1 MLELI
6 DHIGIAT
13 PDLDT
18 GSVPYL
24 RMGLT
29 PLGADEENPVFAS
42 RLRVFQIGE
51 SLIELVAPTSPD
63 SPLTQAL
70 EARGSGLHHIAFRVD
85 DVELAAKAML
95 ARGAKF
101 LTPEPLPGRA
111 ESRVMFLDPSWGA
124 GTLIELVEHKHPE
137 ELP

>member
-1 MLELI
+1 MLEFI

-24 RMGLT
+24 RMGLR
-29 PLGADEENPVFAS
+29 PLGADEENPIFAS
-42 RLRVFQIGE
+42 KLRVFEVGE
-51 SLIELVAPTSPD
+51 SLIELVAPTSPN

-70 EARGSGLHHIAFRVD
+70 EARGPGLHHIAFRVD
-85 DVELAAKAML
+85 DIVIACQELL
-95 ARGAKF
+95 EQGATF

-111 ESRVMFLDPSWGA
+111 GSRVMFLEPSWGA
-124 GTLIELVEHKHPE
+124 GTLIELVEHA
-137 ELP
+137 

>member
-1 MLELI
+1 MLDLI

-13 PDLDT
+13 PDLET
-18 GSVPYL
+18 GSVPYQ

-63 SPLTQAL
+63 SPLMQSL
-70 EARGSGLHHIAFRVD
+70 EARGPGLHHIAFRVD
-85 DVELAAKAML
+85 DIELAAKAL
-95 ARGAKF
+95 FARGAKF

-111 ESRVMFLDPSWGA
+111 GSRVMFLDPSWGA
-124 GTLIELVEHKHPE
+124 GTLIELVEHQQE
-137 ELP
+137 SQ

>member
-13 PDLDT
+13 LDLEM
-18 GSVPYL
+18 GSIPYQ

-29 PLGADEENPVFAS
+29 PLGADEDNPAFAS
-42 RLRVFQIGE
+42 RLRVFQVGE
-51 SLIELVAPTSPD
+51 SLIELVMPTSPD

-70 EARGSGLHHIAFRVD
+70 ETRGPGLHHIAFRVEHL
-85 DVELAAKAML
+85 ELAAKALL

-101 LTPEPLPGRA
+101 LTPEPMPGRA
-111 ESRVMFLDPSWGA
+111 GSRVMFLEPGWGA
-124 GTLIELVEHKHPE
+124 GTLIELVEHKRE
-137 ELP
+137 SS

>member
-13 PDLDT
+13 PDLDS
-18 GSVPYL
+18 GSIPYL

-29 PLGADEENPVFAS
+29 PLGTDEENPVFAS
-42 RLRVFQIGE
+42 ILRVFQIGE
-51 SLIELVAPTSPD
+51 SLIELVAPTSPN

-70 EARGSGLHHIAFRVD
+70 ETKGPGLHHIAFRVENL
-85 DVELAAKAML
+85 ELAAKDLL

-101 LTPEPLPGRA
+101 LTPEAMPGRA
-111 ESRVMFLDPSWGA
+111 GSRIMFLEPSWGA
-124 GTLIELVEHKHPE
+124 GTLIELVEHKHSMASQ
-137 ELP
+137 

>member
-24 RMGLT
+24 LMGLK
-29 PLGADEENPVFAS
+29 PLGADEENQIFAS
-42 RLRVFQIGE
+42 KLRVFEIGE
-51 SLIELVAPTSPD
+51 SLIELVAPTSPN

-70 EARGSGLHHIAFRVD
+70 EAQGPGLHHIAFRVD
-85 DVELAAKAML
+85 DIELAAKALL
-95 ARGAKF
+95 ARGAQF

-111 ESRVMFLDPSWGA
+111 GSRVMFLDPSWGA
-124 GTLIELVEHKHPE
+124 GTLIELVEHKRE
-137 ELP
+137 SQ